1 MSMKNLRAESVTII
15 KLSQASEACKDLMNT
30 ERQEGVRNTP
40 LFLGPPGQGKS
51 AIVEQFVNN
60 LNLEREERFATAIAA
75 GKTSTEAAEVA
86 GPEWTCVSYRLAQ
99 CDPTDL
105 KGVPVYVK
113 MENGA
118 EMCSFAPPQI
128 FPMIGLPDSAGGKNV
143 VIFLDELPQ
152 ANPTIQNLAAN
163 IIDGKVG
170 DYIID
175 MSRSF
180 IVCAGNRKQDHAA
193 TYDIPRNVGNR
204 LIRFDV
210 RTSFDEWERWAMGEK
225 LHPMVIGFLKD
236 KQSMFNEPPPEE
248 GYIYGTPRS
257 WHKVSCQM
265 KYMVD
270 RWFDEQSLGL
280 YLAQGTVGIASATAF
295 YQFAKAM
302 KNQFSVDDIMAG
314 KAVRVPTTE
323 QRDILFSLVLEATY
337 RINNWVEEVVSS
349 NEYKIVPHT
358 ETMTRVDAMIKGLG
372 DKRVTGI
379 VNMYKWLD
387 NKAIDPAF
395 QVLINKYQTE
405 LTRDNLRIAIMLDPK
420 FSNAADAYEKINSAL
435 VTMR

>member
-1 MSMKNLRAESVTII
+1 MSMKKINAESVTII
-15 KLSQASEACKDLMNT
+15 KLTQAAQACRELMET

-51 AIVEQFVNN
+51 AIVEQFVEM
-60 LNLEREERFATAIAA
+60 LNTERRMRYETAITK
-75 GKTSTEAAEVA
+75 GSTEVQAKEIA
-86 GPEWTCVSYRLAQ
+86 GPEWTCISYRLAQ

-128 FPMIGLPDSAGGKNV
+128 FPMVGLPDSAGGRNV

-170 DYIID
+170 DYTID

-204 LIRFDV
+204 LVRFDV
-210 RTSFDEWERWAMGEK
+210 KTSFDEWEAWAMSQK

-248 GYIYGTPRS
+248 GYVYGTPRS

-265 KYMVD
+265 KYMKD
-270 RWFDEQSLGL
+270 NWFDEQSLGL

-302 KNQFSVDDIMAG
+302 KNQFSVDEIMAG
-314 KAVRVPTTE
+314 KAVRVPSSE

-337 RINNWVEEVVSS
+337 RINHWVEEVVGST
-349 NEYKIVPHT
+349 EYSTVPHT
-358 ETMTRVDAMIKGLG
+358 DASARVQAMVKGLG
-372 DKRVTGI
+372 DRKVDGI
-379 VNMYKWLD
+379 VNLYKWLD

-395 QVLINKYQTE
+395 QVLVNKYQTDI
-405 LTRDNLRIAIMLDPK
+405 TKDNLRIALMLHPK
-420 FSNAADAYEKINSAL
+420 FSVAAEAYEKINTAL
-435 VTMR
+435 VAMK